1 MRSRRTARRCIL
13 KAVVGGGLSG
23 RLIGTM
29 AALGRFI
36 RYTSWQGA
44 LILVLIVAMLVVG
57 IRILNHG

>member
-1 MRSRRTARRCIL
+1 MT
-13 KAVVGGGLSG
+13 GGGLSG

-44 LILVLIVAMLVVG
+44 LILVLIVAMIVFG